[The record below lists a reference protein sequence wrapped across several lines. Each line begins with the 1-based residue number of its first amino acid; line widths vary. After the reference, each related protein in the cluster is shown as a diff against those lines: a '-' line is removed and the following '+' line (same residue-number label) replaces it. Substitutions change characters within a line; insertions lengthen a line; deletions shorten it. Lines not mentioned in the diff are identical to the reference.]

1 MAAPPEQSVDSDADP
16 AAASRWVRNVSTRG
30 GSLGAAAGLCAVA
43 SFFAWQASK
52 LALGDVALPGPGFFP
67 LVLALSL
74 AAVAAAIG
82 VVQLSERDGGET
94 VALGHRDVVIAFA
107 AMLAMPAAFEW
118 LGAYLTLGLFS
129 AALLFLIARVSI
141 LRAVAAAALGMVACW
156 YFFQVLLGLQL
167 PRGPL

>member
-1 MAAPPEQSVDSDADP
+1 MAAPPGQSVDSDDP
-16 AAASRWVRNVSTRG
+16 VAGSRWARNVRARR
-30 GSLGAAAGLCAVA
+30 GSLGVAAGLCVVA
-43 SFFAWQASK
+43 CLFAWQASR

-67 LVLALSL
+67 LVLALGL

-82 VVQLSERDGGET
+82 VMHLSERDGDET

-107 AMLAMPAAFEW
+107 AMLAVPALFEW

-129 AALLFLIARVSI
+129 AALLLLIARVSI
-141 LRAVAAAALGMVACW
+141 LRALAASALGMIACW